1 MQQADQE
8 TQISSLHSETVSFN
22 CVIHIEK
29 FFFPPPARP
38 PPPPKKRA
46 NPVSRPALLA
56 FVASPEPSCLITLL
70 PRACRYFGHVVKFNK
85 PSDTGDKN
93 FMFTERLEAARM
105 SIKLSPTEVWYRE
118 VPYTGQARFLQ
129 TLKIFLT

>member
-8 TQISSLHSETVSFN
+8 TQISSPHSETVSFK
-22 CVIHIEK
+22 CVILIET
-29 FFFPPPARP
+29 FFFSQPDRP
-38 PPPPKKRA
+38 PRPPQKSA

-85 PSDTGDKN
+85 PSGTGDKS
-93 FMFTERLEAARM
+93 LEAAGM

>member
-8 TQISSLHSETVSFN
+8 TQISSPYSETLSFN
-22 CVIHIEK
+22 CVILIET
-29 FFFPPPARP
+29 FFL
-38 PPPPKKRA
+38 PPKSA
-46 NPVSRPALLA
+46 NPVSRPALFA
-56 FVASPEPSCLITLL
+56 FVASPEPSCLITSL
-70 PRACRYFGHVVKFNK
+70 PRACRYFGDVVKFNT
-85 PSDTGDKN
+85 PSRTGDEN
-93 FMFTERLEAARM
+93 FMFTERLEATRM

>member
-8 TQISSLHSETVSFN
+8 TQISSPHSETLSFN
-22 CVIHIEK
+22 CVILIET
-29 FFFPPPARP
+29 FFFPTPPQ
-38 PPPPKKRA
+38 KKTKTKSV

-56 FVASPEPSCLITLL
+56 FVASPEPSCLITSL
-70 PRACRYFGHVVKFNK
+70 PRTCRYFGHVVKFNK
-85 PSDTGDKN
+85 PSGTGDKN
-93 FMFTERLEAARM
+93 VTFTERLEAARM
-105 SIKLSPTEVWYRE
+105 SNNLSPTEVWYRE

>member
-8 TQISSLHSETVSFN
+8 TQISSPHSETLSFN
-22 CVIHIEK
+22 CVILIETSS
-29 FFFPPPARP
+29 PNPPA
-38 PPPPKKRA
+38 PPPKKCK
-46 NPVSRPALLA
+46 
-56 FVASPEPSCLITLL
+56 PSFQAGSLSFCSQPGAIL

-85 PSDTGDKN
+85 PSGTGDKN

-118 VPYTGQARFLQ
+118 VPYSGQARFLQ